1 MAEFDDPRLL
11 ADAAGAAYR
20 EGYRKMDAYS
30 PFAIEGLDEA
40 LGLAR
45 TKIPFVFLI
54 MGIAGA
60 VGGFLLLYYISV
72 VYYPIN
78 VGGRPLNSWP
88 AYIPISFE
96 LTVLSAGTIGFL
108 ALLIINRLPMPYHP
122 VFNSASFAKHAS
134 NDRFYLCIE
143 ADDPL
148 FDPDRTRDFLMGLN
162 PMGVIE
168 LEK

>member
-1 MAEFDDPRLL
+1 MIRVCWRMQPRSLPQGTGKWMPIHPCHRRIGRGIGI
-11 ADAAGAAYR
+11 GAPNTFR
-20 EGYRKMDAYS
+20 VSDH
-30 PFAIEGLDEA
+30 
-40 LGLAR
+40 
-45 TKIPFVFLI
+45 
-54 MGIAGA
+54 GIAGA